1 MSREAGFLCDP
12 KELWDAEEKH
22 RKEICRLGQL
32 MYEHGL
38 IVANEGNL
46 SLRLSAEHIL
56 ITPSGKCKGLLAPEE
71 LLVITL
77 AGEIVCGEGQ
87 PSSETSMHIMFYRSR
102 PDIHAICHAHPP
114 TATGFAAAGKAL
126 EDAVLPEVI
135 VGLGKVPLAPYATP
149 GTREVCIALESLIQC
164 HDAILL
170 RNHGVVT
177 CGGSLQEAYFRL
189 ETVEHFAR
197 IMLVAKIL
205 GGPLRLPHTEVEKLI
220 QMRGTPAGPAS
231 LGKRPSHIPTQEF
244 L

>member
-1 MSREAGFLCDP
+1 MSRQAGFVCDT
-12 KELWDAEEKH
+12 KELRVAEDKH
-22 RKEICRLGQL
+22 RKEMCRLGQL
-32 MYEHGL
+32 MYQRGL

-56 ITPSGKCKGLLAPEE
+56 ITPSGKCKGLLVPAE
-71 LLVITL
+71 LVVINF

-102 PDIHAICHAHPP
+102 PDIQAICHAHPP

-126 EDAVLPEVI
+126 EEGVLPEVI

-149 GTREVCIALESLIQC
+149 GTREVCIALESLISC

-189 ETVEHFAR
+189 ETVEQFSR
-197 IMLVAKIL
+197 IMLVAKVL
-205 GGPLRLPHTEVEKLI
+205 GGPLKLPYTEVEKLI
-220 QMRGTPAGPAS
+220 QMRGTRALADNLNLNIRHNDQGN
-231 LGKRPSHIPTQEF
+231 
-244 L
+244 